1 MWIQT
6 LRVADLR
13 CFAAAEVRFGP
24 GANLLLGP
32 NGAGKTT
39 LLEAAYLLSYG
50 RSFRRGSRD
59 GLLRLGAGR
68 LQVFAHLHHTGGA
81 SHRLGLARDAAGWEA
96 RRDEAP
102 LGRLS
107 ELFAAC
113 AVCAFEPGSHELIG
127 GGAEGRRAFLDWGV
141 FHVEPDFLDRW
152 RRYQRAL
159 RQRNALLRAGRMGD
173 DLEPW
178 EVELSR
184 QGEAITAQ
192 RQRYLD
198 QFGPHLRSLAGT
210 LLPELGPLELSF
222 EPGWDPDSP
231 DGLAGALAAGR
242 ERDRERGATGRG
254 PHRADW
260 RVGYAQA
267 PRREHLSRGQEKLTA
282 LAAVLAQARLFE
294 ALRGEWPVV
303 VLDDL
308 ASELDAAHQRLL
320 LDALLDSGAQVL
332 ISGTEVSGA
341 LAERIAPGQTFHVEQ
356 GTVRPAADRPA

>member
-1 MWIQT
+1 MWIET

-13 CFAAAEVRFGP
+13 CFAAGEVRFGP

-59 GLLRLGAGR
+59 GLLRLGAS
-68 LQVFAHLHHTGGA
+68 QWHVFAHLQRADG
-81 SHRLGLARDAAGWEA
+81 SSLRLGLGRNGDGWVA

-102 LGRLS
+102 LTRLS

-127 GGAEGRRAFLDWGV
+127 GAAEGRRAFLDWGV
-141 FHVEPDFLDRW
+141 FHVEPEFLERW

-159 RQRNALLRAGRMGD
+159 RQRNALLRAGTGGD
-173 DLEPW
+173 ALDPW
-178 EVELSR
+178 EAELAL

-192 RQRYLD
+192 RQGYLA
-198 QFGPHLRSLAGT
+198 QFRLQARELGAA
-210 LLPELGPLELSF
+210 LLPELGALDLTF
-222 EPGWDPDSP
+222 EPGWDADTPG
-231 DGLAGALAAGR
+231 GLAATLVAGR
-242 ERDRERGATGRG
+242 ERDRERGVTGRG

-260 RVGYAQA
+260 RLGFERA

-282 LAAVLAQARLFE
+282 LAAMLAQARLFR
-294 ALRGEWPVV
+294 ALRGEWPVI

-320 LDALLDSGAQVL
+320 LDALLAGGAQVL
-332 ISGTEVSGA
+332 ISGTERSPA
-341 LAERIAPGQTFHVEQ
+341 LAERIDPAGTFHVEH
-356 GTVRPAADRPA
+356 GRVAPAAESP